1 MVNKVKYL
9 LLLGIVFNLFSLL
22 GQNDIIDVIGKGS
35 REVEPASRILEFPK
49 IIDTIKPTNVP
60 SYPMLVFRQPTKI
73 ELDTID
79 AATVET
85 TEKLKPL
92 YPFYAKVG
100 VGSTIMPMGELYF
113 NSTRSRNNL
122 YGFNVKHLSSFGDV
136 KNRKKVIYAP
146 AQFDRT
152 NLNAFGKIIE
162 SNYTLSGNL
171 NYQNNGFHYY
181 GIPIDSISADSISQ
195 RINQVG
201 GDFEFIA
208 NRGDTSKLNL
218 MFGTGYN
225 YLTTKKPLTD
235 SLSDWKTQEHNFHFN
250 TKGWYNFKTETF
262 YAKLGVRYNGYRYGI
277 RDSVLSAIDSGLVS
291 NNTIIDFQPGV
302 LTQMFNDKLKAEVG
316 LTLSID
322 IHDKTKAYVF
332 PQAEF
337 KYSLFNDI
345 FIPFAGI
352 RGGLKQ
358 TSYRSLSTENQF
370 VLVNIPLANES
381 TPFDIYGG
389 FKGTITKKLSF
400 NLNASFAK
408 VMNKAFFVTDTLYS
422 VGNKFGVVYDTM
434 NLTKVEGSLAYQL
447 NEKIKIDAIARYF
460 SYETKNQAFAWNLP
474 IFQFVLRGSYNLF
487 DKFLVNLDANLEGGR
502 KALVYGPGEN
512 IFIENNQYYQNLGFI
527 ADVNLGLEYRYNKRI
542 SAFLQVNNLASQRYY
557 RWYNY
562 PVQPIQVMGGITAR
576 F

>member
-1 MVNKVKYL
+1 
-9 LLLGIVFNLFSLL
+9 
-22 GQNDIIDVIGKGS
+22 
-35 REVEPASRILEFPK
+35 
-49 IIDTIKPTNVP
+49 
-60 SYPMLVFRQPTKI
+60 
-73 ELDTID
+73 
-79 AATVET
+79 
-85 TEKLKPL
+85 
-92 YPFYAKVG
+92 
-100 VGSTIMPMGELYF
+100 
-113 NSTRSRNNL
+113 
-122 YGFNVKHLSSFGDV
+122 
-136 KNRKKVIYAP
+136 
-146 AQFDRT
+146 
-152 NLNAFGKIIE
+152 
-162 SNYTLSGNL
+162 
-171 NYQNNGFHYY
+171 
-181 GIPIDSISADSISQ
+181 
-195 RINQVG
+195 
-201 GDFEFIA
+201 
-208 NRGDTSKLNL
+208 
-218 MFGTGYN
+218 
-225 YLTTKKPLTD
+225 
-235 SLSDWKTQEHNFHFN
+235 
-250 TKGWYNFKTETF
+250 
-262 YAKLGVRYNGYRYGI
+262 
-277 RDSVLSAIDSGLVS
+277 
-291 NNTIIDFQPGV
+291 

-358 TSYRSLSTENQF
+358 NSYRSLSTENQF

>member
-9 LLLGIVFNLFSLL
+9 LLLGIVFNLFSFL

-100 VGSTIMPMGELYF
+100 VGSTIMPLGELYF

-136 KNRKKVIYAP
+136 KNREKVIYAP

-250 TKGWYNFKTETF
+250 TKGWYNYKTETF

-474 IFQFVLRGSYNLF
+474 IFQIVLRGSYNLF

>member
-1 MVNKVKYL
+1 
-9 LLLGIVFNLFSLL
+9 
-22 GQNDIIDVIGKGS
+22 
-35 REVEPASRILEFPK
+35 
-49 IIDTIKPTNVP
+49 
-60 SYPMLVFRQPTKI
+60 MLVFRQPTKI

-136 KNRKKVIYAP
+136 KNREKVIYAP

-358 TSYRSLSTENQF
+358 TSYRALSTENQF

>member
-1 MVNKVKYL
+1 MVNKMKHL
-9 LLLGIVFNLFSLL
+9 LLLGIVFNLFAVF

-35 REVEPASRILEFPK
+35 RDVEPASRILEFPK

-73 ELDTID
+73 ELDTIE

-92 YPFYAKVG
+92 YPFYAKLG
-100 VGSTIMPMGELYF
+100 VGSTIMPLGELYF
-113 NSTRSRNNL
+113 NSTRSRNYF
-122 YGFNVKHLSSFGDV
+122 YGFNAKHLSSFGDV
-136 KNRKKVIYAP
+136 KNREKVTYAP

-152 NLNAFGKIIE
+152 NFNAFGKIIE
-162 SNYTLSGNL
+162 SNYTLSGDL
-171 NYQNNGFHYY
+171 NYKNNGFHYY
-181 GIPIDSISADSISQ
+181 GIPVDSISADSISQ
-195 RINQVG
+195 RFHQVG

-208 NRGDTSKLNL
+208 NRGDTSTLNL
-218 MFGTGYN
+218 MFGAGYN
-225 YLTTKKPLTD
+225 YLTTKKPIID
-235 SLSDWKTQEHNFHFN
+235 SLSEWKTQEHNFHFN
-250 TKGWYNFKTETF
+250 TKGWYKYRSETF
-262 YAKLGVRYNGYRYGI
+262 YAKLGVRYNGYQYGI
-277 RDSVLSAIDSGLVS
+277 RDSVLTAIDSGLVN

-302 LTQMFNDKLKAEVG
+302 LTQMFNDKLKAEIGV
-316 LTLSID
+316 TVSID
-322 IHDKTKAYVF
+322 IHEKAKAYVF

-345 FIPFAGI
+345 FIPFVGI
-352 RGGLKQ
+352 KGGLKQ
-358 TSYRSLSTENQF
+358 TSFSSLSDENQF
-370 VLVNIPLANES
+370 MLVNTRLVNEN
-381 TPFDIYGG
+381 TPFDIFGG
-389 FKGTITKKLSF
+389 FKGTVTKKISF
-400 NLNASFAK
+400 NVNASFAK
-408 VMNKAFFVTDTLYS
+408 VMNKALFVTDTLYS

-474 IFQFVLRGSYNLF
+474 NFQFLLRGSYNLY

-502 KALVYGPGEN
+502 KALVYAPGKNVFE
-512 IFIENNQYYQNLGFI
+512 ENNQYYQNLGFI
-527 ADVNLGLEYRYNKRI
+527 ADINLGLEYRYNKRI

>member
-136 KNRKKVIYAP
+136 KNREKVIYAP

-358 TSYRSLSTENQF
+358 TSYRALSTENQF